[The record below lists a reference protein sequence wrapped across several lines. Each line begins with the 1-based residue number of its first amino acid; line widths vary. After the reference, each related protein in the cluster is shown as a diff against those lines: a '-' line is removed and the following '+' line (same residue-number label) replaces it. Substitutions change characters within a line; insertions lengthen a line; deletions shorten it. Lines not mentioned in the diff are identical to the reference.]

1 VSQLE
6 RQHAR
11 VEALRKL
18 HELEDAILLSA
29 ATAKQKAFMRQYL
42 AHLWSFADKAMGGE
56 ETRP

>member
-11 VEALRKL
+11 TEALRKL

-29 ATAKQKAFMRQYL
+29 ATAKQKAFMRQHL
-42 AHLWSFADKAMGGE
+42 AHLWQHADKAMGGE